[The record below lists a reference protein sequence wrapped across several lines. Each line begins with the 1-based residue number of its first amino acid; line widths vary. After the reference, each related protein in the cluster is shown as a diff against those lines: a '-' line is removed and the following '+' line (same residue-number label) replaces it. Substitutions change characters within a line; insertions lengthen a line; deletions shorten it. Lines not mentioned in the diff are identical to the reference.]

1 MALRKLRLDSRRKTL
16 ILALGLLLAAILVA
30 AALLQQSTSTK
41 VYLVANHD
49 LTPGVAITSQD
60 VRPAE
65 LNLGAEAGT
74 YLSSL
79 GSDLTLGSPVL
90 AGELI
95 PRKATLSR
103 IATTTKSVRITPSEP
118 LSIRIRVGSR
128 VQLWFVPKQTG
139 VEIVGNAVQLLSDT
153 QVLAIHKGENSLGK
167 QIDDVELAVAT
178 ENLTAV
184 ITAIASAGYVS
195 IIAES

>member
-1 MALRKLRLDSRRKTL
+1 MYSF
-16 ILALGLLLAAILVA
+16 
-30 AALLQQSTSTK
+30 
-41 VYLVANHD
+41 
-49 LTPGVAITSQD
+49 
-60 VRPAE
+60 
-65 LNLGAEAGT
+65 
-74 YLSSL
+74 SS
-79 GSDLTLGSPVL
+79 
-90 AGELI
+90 I
-95 PRKATLSR
+95 FYK
-103 IATTTKSVRITPSEP
+103 KNSVNFIKMS
-118 LSIRIRVGSR
+118 
-128 VQLWFVPKQTG
+128 F